1 MVSSPDGGENL
12 EFTWN
17 SFPGQEYSIVSTA
30 DPEANSNPQTWPVVP
45 GLEGI
50 AATPPLNTVSIPKPA
65 DPVRFYKL
73 IAGPVPPAFF
83 DDFESGG
90 RGWTTVQNDPDGNT
104 VWELGTPAGSTGPI
118 SGADNSASAWTTN
131 LSDYGPNSDISL
143 RSPAINLGGLP
154 SAQLTFDM
162 FRDADGFADTATVRF
177 LSAADELQLGAEVP
191 LDMTI
196 FDLDWVTA
204 RIPVPPEAIGTEIIV
219 EWNFQSDG
227 SLDTFSGLSIDNV
240 GVDLD

>member
-1 MVSSPDGGENL
+1 MRVLVREKGK
-12 EFTWN
+12 
-17 SFPGQEYSIVSTA
+17 VVTA
-30 DPEANSNPQTWPVVP
+30 
-45 GLEGI
+45 
-50 AATPPLNTVSIPKPA
+50 
-65 DPVRFYKL
+65 VRV
-73 IAGPVPPAFF
+73 ARE
-83 DDFESGG
+83 ESGG

-118 SGADNSASAWTTN
+118 SGADNSANAWTTN
-131 LSDYGPNSDISL
+131 LSDYGPDSDISL

-154 SAQLTFDM
+154 SAQLTFDV

-177 LSAADELQLGAEVP
+177 LRAEDELQLGADVP